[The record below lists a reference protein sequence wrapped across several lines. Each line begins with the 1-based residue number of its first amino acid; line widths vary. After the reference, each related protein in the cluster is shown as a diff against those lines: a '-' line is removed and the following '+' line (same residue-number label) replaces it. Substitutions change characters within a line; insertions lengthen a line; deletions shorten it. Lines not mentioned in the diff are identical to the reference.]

1 MKSKYMEVGR
11 DHACQAL
18 TRPTV
23 RHKVV
28 NRLAVLIV

>member
-1 MKSKYMEVGR
+1 MQVGR
-11 DHACQAL
+11 VHACQAL

-28 NRLAVLIV
+28 HRLAVLIV